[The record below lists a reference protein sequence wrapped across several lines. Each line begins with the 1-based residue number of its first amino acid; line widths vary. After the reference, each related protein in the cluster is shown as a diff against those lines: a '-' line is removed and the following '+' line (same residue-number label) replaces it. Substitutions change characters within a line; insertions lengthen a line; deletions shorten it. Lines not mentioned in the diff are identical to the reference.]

1 MDAGLDRPRRAHG
14 WQDTLLSGRFFT
26 GTTLDVVRNFYVS
39 ELFAVQRLKTLSK
52 EIATM
57 DQTYYDFTTKME
69 KEGINT
75 DYVQGWQ
82 SGYLLNPPREE
93 QRKTDAYDAGYEDGK
108 AHNMDNFSNWK

>member
-1 MDAGLDRPRRAHG
+1 MRG
-14 WQDTLLSGRFFT
+14 WQYTLFSGRFFT

-69 KEGINT
+69 KDGIND
-75 DYVQGWQ
+75 DYIQGWQ
-82 SGYLLNPPREE
+82 SGYILNPPREE
-93 QRKTDAYDAGYEDGK
+93 QRTNEAYEAGYEDGK
-108 AHNMDNFSNWK
+108 ARNADNYSKWVK